1 MKAPFDLSAI
11 KQVHSLPDVAT
22 AAGLKLI
29 RSGNEY
35 KACCPFHPDRS
46 PSFTIYKGGTR
57 WCCFAGCGEGDVLDF
72 IARLH
77 HVGLR
82 EAVGIL
88 TSGNLPSVH
97 VERLP
102 VHDDGDTVE
111 RAIATWR
118 GGQPVRGTLAERYL
132 RSRGLTLAIPDS
144 IRFTR
149 LRYGKRGREHP
160 CLIAA
165 VASPDNRLCGIQR
178 TYLNA
183 DGTGK
188 LDVEKPKLSLG
199 RVKGGAIRLAPAAR
213 SIIVCEGL
221 EDGLTL
227 MQELGR
233 TVWVGAGA
241 GFLPAMQFPLG
252 TEAVAIGGDA
262 DEAGHREAC
271 KAADAYAQRGIKA
284 RTFFPLDAKDFNAEL
299 MERAHP

>member
-1 MKAPFDLSAI
+1 MSARLDLDAI
-11 KQVHSLPDVAT
+11 KQAHSLPDVAA
-22 AAGLKLI
+22 AAGLKLL
-29 RSGNEY
+29 RAGSEY
-35 KACCPFHPDRS
+35 RACCPFHADRS

-72 IARLH
+72 IAKLH

-82 EAVGIL
+82 EAAGL
-88 TSGNLPSVH
+88 LSGANLPSVH
-97 VERLP
+97 VEPLP
-102 VHDDGDTVE
+102 ADNLPDRTE
-111 RAIATWR
+111 EARTIWR
-118 GGQPVRGTLAERYL
+118 GAQPARGTLAEHYL
-132 RSRGLTLAIPDS
+132 RSRGLTLPIPES
-144 IRFTR
+144 IRFKR
-149 LRYGKRGREHP
+149 LHYGKRGHEHP

-199 RVKGGAIRLAPAAR
+199 RVKGGAIRLSPAAR
-213 SIIVCEGL
+213 SMIVCEGL

-241 GFLPAMQFPLG
+241 GFLSAMQFPFG

-262 DEAGHREAC
+262 DEPGRREAR
-271 KAADAYAQRGIKA
+271 KAADAFAARGIKA
-284 RTFFPLDAKDFNAEL
+284 RTFFPIEAKDFNAEL
-299 MERAHP
+299 MERAVP